1 MASRD
6 FLGVFGRRGREGAAA
21 EDAAGGESDD
31 IELSLG
37 LSLGGRFGTEA
48 KRPRL
53 ARSSSIA
60 SVCSVSSLDGDR
72 DADPSP
78 AAPLPLL
85 RTSSLPTETEEERWR
100 RREMQSQRRLE
111 ARRKRVERRNSMGSS
126 SSSVPAKPGGD
137 APAVGIGFQLRRSIG
152 SQGSSSVN
160 ATEQDDQSIQF
171 STVPPVSACISPIKE
186 SQNLVPIFPGL
197 AGSAVVQSTDTRST
211 SASDNNTNK
220 SNVLPPPASTAKPPN
235 GTATEQPRLRTLG
248 SLTTRTS
255 STGDIRKIMMEDMP
269 MVSSKVEG
277 PNGKR
282 IEGFLYRYKNG
293 EDVRIV
299 CVCHGSFLT
308 PAEFVK
314 HAGGGDVSNPLRH
327 IVVNPSP
334 SVYL

>member
-6 FLGVFGRRGREGAAA
+6 FLGAFGGGGGSSEGARQRPGG
-21 EDAAGGESDD
+21 AGDSDD

-60 SVCSVSSLDGDR
+60 SVCSVSSLDGDGDA

-100 RREMQSQRRLE
+100 RREMQSRRRLE

-126 SSSVPAKPGGD
+126 SLPSAPPKPAANG
-137 APAVGIGFQLRRSIG
+137 VQLRRSVG
-152 SQGSSSVN
+152 SQGSTSVPT
-160 ATEQDDQSIQF
+160 TEQGI
-171 STVPPVSACISPIKE
+171 
-186 SQNLVPIFPGL
+186 G
-197 AGSAVVQSTDTRST
+197 GSAVCQSTDAKSPST
-211 SASDNNTNK
+211 SDNTNE
-220 SNVLPPPASTAKPPN
+220 NNMLPPPTKAAEKPQN
-235 GTATEQPRLRTLG
+235 GTSTEQPRLRTLG

-255 STGDIRKIMMEDMP
+255 SCSDIRKIMEDMP

-277 PNGKR
+277 PNARR
-282 IEGFLYRYKNG
+282 IDGFLYRYKKG

-334 SVYL
+334 FS

>member
-6 FLGVFGRRGREGAAA
+6 FMGVFGGRGGERAQP
-21 EDAAGGESDD
+21 EDAAVESDD

-48 KRPRL
+48 QRPRL

-60 SVCSVSSLDGDR
+60 SVCSVSSLGGDGNS
-72 DADPSP
+72 DPSP

-111 ARRKRVERRNSMGSS
+111 ARRKRIERRSSMGSS
-126 SSSVPAKPGGD
+126 ASVPSKPGGD
-137 APAVGIGFQLRRSIG
+137 APVAVVNRLRARMSIG
-152 SQGSSSVN
+152 SQGSSSAN
-160 ATEQDDQSIQF
+160 TTDQ
-171 STVPPVSACISPIKE
+171 
-186 SQNLVPIFPGL
+186 GL
-197 AGSAVVQSTDTRST
+197 GGSAVCQSTDASRPST
-211 SASDNNTNK
+211 SDSTNQN
-220 SNVLPPPASTAKPPN
+220 NVLPPPITATGKPLN
-235 GTATEQPRLRTLG
+235 STATEQPQLRTLG
-248 SLTTRTS
+248 SLTMRTS
-255 STGDIRKIMMEDMP
+255 SSGDIRKIMMEDMP

-282 IEGFLYRYKNG
+282 IDGFLYRYKKG
-293 EDVRIV
+293 DDVRIV

-334 SVYL
+334 SVCM

>member
-6 FLGVFGRRGREGAAA
+6 FLRAFGREGSLP

-72 DADPSP
+72 DADPVP

-111 ARRKRVERRNSMGSS
+111 ARLKLHGRRNSMGSS
-126 SSSVPAKPGGD
+126 SSSSPAKPAG
-137 APAVGIGFQLRRSIG
+137 
-152 SQGSSSVN
+152 
-160 ATEQDDQSIQF
+160 AT
-171 STVPPVSACISPIKE
+171 TVSACIFLIKE
-186 SQNLVPIFPGL
+186 SQSRLLVFPGL
-197 AGSAVVQSTDTRST
+197 AGGAVVQSTDARST
-211 SASDNNTNK
+211 SAADNNTKQINA
-220 SNVLPPPASTAKPPN
+220 LPPESTGKPVN

-255 STGDIRKIMMEDMP
+255 STGDISKIMMEDMP
-269 MVSSKVEG
+269 MVLSKVEG

>member
-6 FLGVFGRRGREGAAA
+6 FLRAFGREGSLP

-72 DADPSP
+72 DADPVP

-111 ARRKRVERRNSMGSS
+111 ARLKLHGRRNSMGSS
-126 SSSVPAKPGGD
+126 SSSSPAKPAGD
-137 APAVGIGFQLRRSIG
+137 NGFQLRRSTG

-160 ATEQDDQSIQF
+160 AAEQ
-171 STVPPVSACISPIKE
+171 
-186 SQNLVPIFPGL
+186 GL
-197 AGSAVVQSTDTRST
+197 AGGAVVQSTDARST
-211 SASDNNTNK
+211 SAADNNTKQINA
-220 SNVLPPPASTAKPPN
+220 LPPESTGKPVN

-255 STGDIRKIMMEDMP
+255 STGDISKIMMEDMP
-269 MVSSKVEG
+269 MVLSKVEG

-314 HAGGGDVSNPLRH
+314 HAGGG
-327 IVVNPSP
+327 
-334 SVYL
+334 Y

>member
-6 FLGVFGRRGREGAAA
+6 FLGAFGGRGGSEGARPQQQQQHP
-21 EDAAGGESDD
+21 EDAAAGAGDSDD

-48 KRPRL
+48 NKRQRL

-60 SVCSVSSLDGDR
+60 SVCSVSSLDGDDA

-100 RREMQSQRRLE
+100 RREMQSRRRLE
-111 ARRKRVERRNSMGSS
+111 ARRKRVERRNSMGGAPPSGAPPK
-126 SSSVPAKPGGD
+126 PAGSGGE
-137 APAVGIGFQLRRSIG
+137 APAAVVNGVQLRRSVG
-152 SQGSSSVN
+152 SQGSTSVN
-160 ATEQDDQSIQF
+160 TAEQGI
-171 STVPPVSACISPIKE
+171 
-186 SQNLVPIFPGL
+186 G
-197 AGSAVVQSTDTRST
+197 GSRVCQSTDSKSPST
-211 SASDNNTNK
+211 SDNTNQN
-220 SNVLPPPASTAKPPN
+220 SMLPPTKAAEKPPN

-255 STGDIRKIMMEDMP
+255 SCSDIRKIMMEDMP

-277 PNGKR
+277 PNTRR
-282 IEGFLYRYKNG
+282 IDGFLYRYKKG

-334 SVYL
+334 FS

>member
-1 MASRD
+1 MSSRD
-6 FLGVFGRRGREGAAA
+6 FLCAFGREGSLP

-72 DADPSP
+72 DADPVP

-111 ARRKRVERRNSMGSS
+111 ARLKLHGRRNSMGSS
-126 SSSVPAKPGGD
+126 SSSSPAKPGGD
-137 APAVGIGFQLRRSIG
+137 AGAGGNGFQLRRSSG

-160 ATEQDDQSIQF
+160 AAEQ
-171 STVPPVSACISPIKE
+171 
-186 SQNLVPIFPGL
+186 GL
-197 AGSAVVQSTDTRST
+197 AGSAVVQSTDARST
-211 SASDNNTNK
+211 SAADNNTK
-220 SNVLPPPASTAKPPN
+220 PSNALPPASTGKPVN
-235 GTATEQPRLRTLG
+235 GTATEEPRLRTLG

-255 STGDIRKIMMEDMP
+255 STGDTRKIMMEDMP

>member
-6 FLGVFGRRGREGAAA
+6 FLGVLGGRKGEAAGEGAVS
-21 EDAAGGESDD
+21 AAGGESDD

-60 SVCSVSSLDGDR
+60 SVCSVSSLDGGGDG
-72 DADPSP
+72 DPSP

-100 RREMQSQRRLE
+100 RREMQSRRRLE
-111 ARRKRVERRNSMGSS
+111 ARRKRVERRSSMGSS
-126 SSSVPAKPGGD
+126 FSATGKPAGD
-137 APAVGIGFQLRRSIG
+137 APAAVNGLRLRRSIG
-152 SQGSSSVN
+152 SQGSSSLR
-160 ATEQDDQSIQF
+160 TPEH
-171 STVPPVSACISPIKE
+171 
-186 SQNLVPIFPGL
+186 
-197 AGSAVVQSTDTRST
+197 STDGNGACKPTGVGSPST
-211 SASDNNTNK
+211 SDNTNK
-220 SNVLPPPASTAKPPN
+220 TSTLHPTTAAAKPLN
-235 GTATEQPRLRTLG
+235 GTVTEQPPLRTLG
-248 SLTTRTS
+248 SLTMRTS
-255 STGDIRKIMMEDMP
+255 STSDIRKIMMEDMP

-282 IEGFLYRYKNG
+282 IDGFLYRYRNG

-314 HAGGGDVSNPLRH
+314 HAGGGAVSNPLRH

-334 SVYL
+334 SVFL

>member
-6 FLGVFGRRGREGAAA
+6 FLCAFAGKRAPPD
-21 EDAAGGESDD
+21 DAAGGESDD

-72 DADPSP
+72 DADPVP

-126 SSSVPAKPGGD
+126 SSSGPGPA
-137 APAVGIGFQLRRSIG
+137 AANGFQLRRSTG

-160 ATEQDDQSIQF
+160 AKEQGIKTCSILLYLCCHSLCPF
-171 STVPPVSACISPIKE
+171 HIIMVCL
-186 SQNLVPIFPGL
+186 LV
-197 AGSAVVQSTDTRST
+197 
-211 SASDNNTNK
+211 
-220 SNVLPPPASTAKPPN
+220 
-235 GTATEQPRLRTLG
+235 
-248 SLTTRTS
+248 
-255 STGDIRKIMMEDMP
+255 
-269 MVSSKVEG
+269 
-277 PNGKR
+277 
-282 IEGFLYRYKNG
+282 YK
-293 EDVRIV
+293 
-299 CVCHGSFLT
+299 L
-308 PAEFVK
+308 
-314 HAGGGDVSNPLRH
+314 
-327 IVVNPSP
+327 
-334 SVYL
+334 

>member
-6 FLGVFGRRGREGAAA
+6 FLGAFGGRGGSEGARPQHPD
-21 EDAAGGESDD
+21 DAAGGAGAGDSDD

-48 KRPRL
+48 SKRPRL

-60 SVCSVSSLDGDR
+60 SVCSVSSLDGDGDDA

-100 RREMQSQRRLE
+100 RREMQSRRRLE
-111 ARRKRVERRNSMGSS
+111 ARRKRVERRNSMGGAPPSGA
-126 SSSVPAKPGGD
+126 PPKPGGGSGE
-137 APAVGIGFQLRRSIG
+137 APAAVVANGVQLRRSVG
-152 SQGSSSVN
+152 SQGSTSVN
-160 ATEQDDQSIQF
+160 TAEQGIGG
-171 STVPPVSACISPIKE
+171 STVC
-186 SQNLVPIFPGL
+186 
-197 AGSAVVQSTDTRST
+197 QSTDSKSPST
-211 SASDNNTNK
+211 SDNTNQN
-220 SNVLPPPASTAKPPN
+220 SMLPPTKAAEKPQN
-235 GTATEQPRLRTLG
+235 GTVTEQPRLRTLG

-255 STGDIRKIMMEDMP
+255 SCGDIRKIMMEDMP

-277 PNGKR
+277 PNARR
-282 IEGFLYRYKNG
+282 IDGFLYRYKKG
-293 EDVRIV
+293 VDVRIV

-334 SVYL
+334 LGFS

>member
-6 FLGVFGRRGREGAAA
+6 FLRVFGAGEGSGAPA
-21 EDAAGGESDD
+21 DAANAGAGHPDD
-31 IELSLG
+31 VELSLG
-37 LSLGGRFGTEA
+37 LSLGGRFGTDAGA

-60 SVCSVSSLDGDR
+60 SVCSISSLHGDA

-85 RTSSLPTETEEERWR
+85 RTTSLPTETEEERWR
-100 RREMQSQRRLE
+100 RREMQSRRRLE
-111 ARRKRVERRNSMGSS
+111 ARRKRVERRNSMGSL
-126 SSSVPAKPGGD
+126 VLAGPKPAAD
-137 APAVGIGFQLRRSIG
+137 APAAVGSGRRSIG
-152 SQGSSSVN
+152 SQGSNSVST
-160 ATEQDDQSIQF
+160 TEQGI
-171 STVPPVSACISPIKE
+171 
-186 SQNLVPIFPGL
+186 G
-197 AGSAVVQSTDTRST
+197 GSAINQSTDASPST
-211 SASDNNTNK
+211 SDNTNQ
-220 SNVLPPPASTAKPPN
+220 NNMLPPTKAAEKPLN
-235 GTATEQPRLRTLG
+235 GTVTEQPRLRTLG

-255 STGDIRKIMMEDMP
+255 STSDIRKLMMEDMP

-277 PNGKR
+277 PNTRR
-282 IEGFLYRYKNG
+282 IDGFLYRYKKG

-327 IVVNPSP
+327 IVVNPAPFS
-334 SVYL
+334 

>member
-6 FLGVFGRRGREGAAA
+6 FLGVFGGGGAAEGAARA
-21 EDAAGGESDD
+21 PEDAAEPDGGV
-31 IELSLG
+31 ELSLG
-37 LSLGGRFGTEA
+37 LSLGGRFGTDDA

-60 SVCSVSSLDGDR
+60 SVCSVSSLDANA
-72 DADPSP
+72 DADASP
-78 AAPLPLL
+78 AAAPPLL
-85 RTSSLPTETEEERWR
+85 RTTSLPTETDEERWR
-100 RREMQSQRRLE
+100 RREMQSRRRLE
-111 ARRKRVERRNSMGSS
+111 ARRKRVERRNSMGSLPS
-126 SSSVPAKPGGD
+126 GAGAGKTAGD
-137 APAVGIGFQLRRSIG
+137 ATAPVNGAPQLRRPNG
-152 SQGSSSVN
+152 SQGSSSTAN
-160 ATEQDDQSIQF
+160 ATNQG
-171 STVPPVSACISPIKE
+171 T
-186 SQNLVPIFPGL
+186 N
-197 AGSAVVQSTDTRST
+197 GSAVCQSTEARSPST
-211 SASDNNTNK
+211 SDNTNQN
-220 SNVLPPPASTAKPPN
+220 SMLPPTKVAEKPPN

-255 STGDIRKIMMEDMP
+255 STSDIRKLMMEDMP

-277 PNGKR
+277 PNAKR
-282 IEGFLYRYKNG
+282 IDGFLYRYKKG

-334 SVYL
+334 FL

>member
-6 FLGVFGRRGREGAAA
+6 FLGAFGGSAGGLGGSEGSRPPPPPSPQQQP
-21 EDAAGGESDD
+21 EDAAGGAAGDSDD

-48 KRPRL
+48 NKRQRL

-60 SVCSVSSLDGDR
+60 SVCSVSSLDGDDA

-100 RREMQSQRRLE
+100 RREMQSRRRLE
-111 ARRKRVERRNSMGSS
+111 ARRKRVERRNSMCGAPPPSGAPPK
-126 SSSVPAKPGGD
+126 PASGGE
-137 APAVGIGFQLRRSIG
+137 APAAVANGVQLRRSVG
-152 SQGSSSVN
+152 SQGSTSVN
-160 ATEQDDQSIQF
+160 TTEHGIGG
-171 STVPPVSACISPIKE
+171 STVC
-186 SQNLVPIFPGL
+186 
-197 AGSAVVQSTDTRST
+197 QSTDSKSPST
-211 SASDNNTNK
+211 SDNTNQN
-220 SNVLPPPASTAKPPN
+220 SMLPPTKAAEKPPN

-248 SLTTRTS
+248 SLTARTS
-255 STGDIRKIMMEDMP
+255 SCSDIRKIMMEDMP

-277 PNGKR
+277 PNTRR
-282 IEGFLYRYKNG
+282 IDGFLYRYKKG

-334 SVYL
+334 FS